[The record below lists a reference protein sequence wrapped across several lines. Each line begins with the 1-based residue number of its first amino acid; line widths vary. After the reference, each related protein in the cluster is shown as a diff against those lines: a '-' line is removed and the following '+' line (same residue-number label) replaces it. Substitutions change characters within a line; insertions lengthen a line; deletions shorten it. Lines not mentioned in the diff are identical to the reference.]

1 MTART
6 LALSALILGFAFPGA
21 ALANP
26 SMAGGGMGR
35 GAEASFERMDTNKD
49 GNATREEFFA
59 AFPQMKE
66 GAFTSIDKNGDGVI
80 SKEEWLAFAKGHASD
95 EAAAHPAGE
104 GGLPAGH
111 PPMMGNTNGT
121 GRPPMMKPQDGA
133 DHPPLMMPK
142 DGAGRPPMPPAGEGM
157 PPKRNGTAPAP
168 AGQEPDLIMP
178 SK

>member
-1 MTART
+1 MTARI
-6 LALSALILGFAFPGA
+6 LALSALVLGFALPGA

-80 SKEEWLAFAKGHASD
+80 SKDEWLAFAKGHASD

-121 GRPPMMKPQDGA
+121 AHPPMM
-133 DHPPLMMPK
+133 MPK
-142 DGAGRPPMPPAGEGM
+142 GGAGGM
-157 PPKRNGTAPAP
+157 PMRSANGTAPAP
-168 AGQEPDLIMP
+168 AGQAPDLIMP

>member
-6 LALSALILGFAFPGA
+6 LALSALVLGFALPGA
-21 ALANP
+21 AFANP

-35 GAEASFERMDTNKD
+35 GAEASFARMDADKD

-80 SKEEWLAFAKGHASD
+80 SKEEWLAFAKGHAAD

-111 PPMMGNTNGT
+111 PPMKGSANGT
-121 GRPPMMKPQDGA
+121 E
-133 DHPPLMMPK
+133 HPPLMMPK
-142 DGAGRPPMPPAGEGM
+142 DGAGRSPMPPADGGM
-157 PPKRNGTAPAP
+157 PPKHNGTAPAP
-168 AGQEPDLIMP
+168 AGQAPDLIML

>member
-6 LALSALILGFAFPGA
+6 LALSALVLGFAFPGA

-66 GAFTSIDKNGDGVI
+66 GAFTSIDKNDDGVI

-111 PPMMGNTNGT
+111 PPMMGGTNGT
-121 GRPPMMKPQDGA
+121 AHPPMMMPKGGA
-133 DHPPLMMPK
+133 D
-142 DGAGRPPMPPAGEGM
+142 GM
-157 PPKRNGTAPAP
+157 PMRPANGTAPA
-168 AGQEPDLIMP
+168 GQAPDLIMP